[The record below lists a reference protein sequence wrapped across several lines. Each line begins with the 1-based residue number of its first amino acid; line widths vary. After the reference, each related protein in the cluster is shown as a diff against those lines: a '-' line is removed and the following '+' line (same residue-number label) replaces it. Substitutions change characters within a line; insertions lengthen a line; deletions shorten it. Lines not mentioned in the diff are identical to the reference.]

1 MNANSNKTY
10 LFASESVS
18 EGHPDATSQVSVREI
33 DGQPVVVEK
42 VVPSTQHAPDVSTDA
57 LREIVRREIV
67 DIAEHVGRS
76 AMNRRNFTK
85 VSAALASLFALPS
98 WAVAST
104 PDLLGKAE
112 RIPGKITRVRIGLHP
127 TSELRAR
134 NHLDRLAGKVPTFL
148 DPPDDDNNYWAE
160 AIEDGDKFYYRARG
174 AAVEIEEYEFHRVV
188 GNPSLYYFSTA
199 LKLHCRIDRAKA
211 GRLISS

>member
-1 MNANSNKTY
+1 M
-10 LFASESVS
+10 
-18 EGHPDATSQVSVREI
+18 REI

-42 VVPSTQHAPDVSTDA
+42 VVPSTQHASDVSTDA

-148 DPPDDDNNYWAE
+148 DPPDDDNHKPNRDLILDEVAE
-160 AIEDGDKFYYRARG
+160 
-174 AAVEIEEYEFHRVV
+174 
-188 GNPSLYYFSTA
+188 SS
-199 LKLHCRIDRAKA
+199 
-211 GRLISS
+211 GRQPLRQHYGWSFCSRRLNLDPGC